1 MIYKPQ
7 WNGMD
12 HVKVDFYNEGITS
25 NMDRRC
31 MLFFANS
38 DADNYNF
45 FVQRYEYLRDPRR
58 SAKLIRENRDKWL
71 AEWEQNREY
80 YSGHDT

>member
-1 MIYKPQ
+1 MIYNPQ

-12 HVKVDFYNEGITS
+12 HVKADFYNEGITS

-45 FVQRYEYLRDPRR
+45 FC
-58 SAKLIRENRDKWL
+58 
-71 AEWEQNREY
+71 
-80 YSGHDT
+80 SGMNT